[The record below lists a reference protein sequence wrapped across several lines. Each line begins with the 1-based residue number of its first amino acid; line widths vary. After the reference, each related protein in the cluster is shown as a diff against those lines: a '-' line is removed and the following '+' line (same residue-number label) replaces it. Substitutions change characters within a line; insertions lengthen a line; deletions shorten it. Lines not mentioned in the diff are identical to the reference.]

1 MSYILNRS
9 MSLDESLNQ
18 QPNLLSEGEGD
29 QIFVKSYTFSAK
41 AYNKI
46 LETEKSEE
54 AIEIEKEIE
63 KVVVN
68 NIKTVGKPQSWI

>member
-1 MSYILNRS
+1 MSYNINRS

-29 QIFVKSYTFSAK
+29 QIFVKSYTFSAN
-41 AYNKI
+41 AHNKI
-46 LETEKSEE
+46 LETEESEE
-54 AIEIEKEIE
+54 AIEIEKEM
-63 KVVVN
+63 VVVN